1 MMDIKAKTFCDLT
14 AKELYEILRVRAE
27 IFVVEQNCVYLDPD
41 GKDYDAL
48 HVFIEEDGRIL
59 AYFRAFQ
66 ISDDIVQLG
75 RVLTVQRGKGL
86 GGDLLREGIRQI
98 RERFDPGTV
107 YIEAQCYATGFYEK
121 AGFTVSSEEFL
132 EDGIPHVQMLLKLN

>member
-1 MMDIKAKTFCDLT
+1 MDIKAKTFCELT

-59 AYFRAFQ
+59 AYLRAFQ

-75 RVLTVQRGKGL
+75 RVLTVQRGMSV
-86 GGDLLREGIRQI
+86 RRTNMRQ
-98 RERFDPGTV
+98 
-107 YIEAQCYATGFYEK
+107 ATSP
-121 AGFTVSSEEFL
+121 AR
-132 EDGIPHVQMLLKLN
+132 